1 MNRARDG
8 RGAEREVLD
17 AMAFESGSIF
27 RPSNPGRRLDHLRSG
42 LIDQSQRMAASAMTD
57 MKVCAQRS

>member
-17 AMAFESGSIF
+17 EVAFESGRIF
-27 RPSNPGRRLDHLRSG
+27 RPSNPGRRLVTFQNTHLRSMG
-42 LIDQSQRMAASAMTD
+42 RNLPTVLLWLLGDRQ
-57 MKVCAQRS
+57 

>member
-17 AMAFESGSIF
+17 AMAFEPGPIF
-27 RPSNPGRRLDHLRSG
+27 RPSNPGGG
-42 LIDQSQRMAASAMTD
+42 LIIY
-57 MKVCAQRS
+57 AQDSLI